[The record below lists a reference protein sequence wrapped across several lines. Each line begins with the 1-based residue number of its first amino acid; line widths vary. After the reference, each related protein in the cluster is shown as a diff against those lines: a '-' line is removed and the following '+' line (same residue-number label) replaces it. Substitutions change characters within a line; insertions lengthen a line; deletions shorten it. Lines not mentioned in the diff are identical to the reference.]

1 MDTFEDY
8 QRNAL
13 LTASYPDRGRNLV
26 YPALGVADE
35 AGELAEKVKKLWRNH
50 GITSGDFINCEI
62 CPTLP
67 VNILR
72 DGIIAE
78 AGDVLWYLAA
88 IAYEL
93 GISLEEIAQK
103 NLAKLADRRDRNV
116 IKFPRRQSVKR
127 ESLTFEEQGL
137 VKQNS
142 LKRYLKEKEIN
153 IIRGKCLVGKATS
166 RELMS
171 VFEHWDLIE
180 MELEKLDY
188 DDFFGTEGWRHFFG
202 LPDSD

>member
-26 YPALGVADE
+26 YPALGVAGE

-50 GITSGDFINCEI
+50 GIMSGDFIKASDCTVENCPI
-62 CPTLP
+62 CPKLP
-67 VNILR
+67 GNILR
-72 DGIIAE
+72 EGIIAE

-116 IKFPRRQSVKR
+116 IKS
-127 ESLTFEEQGL
+127 QGD
-137 VKQNS
+137 N
-142 LKRYLKEKEIN
+142 R
-153 IIRGKCLVGKATS
+153 
-166 RELMS
+166 
-171 VFEHWDLIE
+171 
-180 MELEKLDY
+180 
-188 DDFFGTEGWRHFFG
+188 
-202 LPDSD
+202 